1 MSNITE
7 KFDSFLEAQ
16 LDNYI
21 EELSDLCC
29 QPSISAQNIGIRETA
44 EMVKGMLEK
53 RGLDV
58 TIYETGGNPVVVG
71 RGKGKSERTL
81 MFYNHY
87 DVQPPEPLELWTTP
101 AFEPTLRD
109 GKLYARGVGDDKG
122 EFVSRL
128 AAFDAV
134 KVANNGEL
142 PCNVIFVVEGE
153 EEIGSPNIEPFLK
166 AHAHELACEGC
177 IWEFGGTDE
186 LGNPSGYLGM
196 RGLLGI
202 ELHVRTMQLDAHS
215 GGAHALPNAAW
226 RLVRVLSS
234 LKDEEEQILIP
245 GFYENIVPMTD
256 LDRELF
262 SKLPNTEAQEKA
274 RYKIDSF
281 LNGMS
286 GQELH
291 EAVFNPT
298 CNIEGITTGYQGGGI
313 KTVIPSAASV
323 KIDFRLVPG
332 QVDDD
337 LIEKLRKHLD
347 SQGFEDVEIRKI
359 SSIAPYK
366 ASGDNPF
373 IQLVRET
380 ALDAHGKEML
390 INPLVGGSGPIAAFG
405 TILNTAIGFAG
416 INYPDTRAHAP
427 DENIVIENFLLG
439 AKHNARILQGFGG
452 L

>member
-1 MSNITE
+1 MSEITA
-7 KFDSFLEAQ
+7 KFDSFLEAK

-21 EELSDLCC
+21 EELSDLCR

-44 EMVKGMLEK
+44 EMVKGMLEQ

-58 TIYETGGNPVVVG
+58 TIYETGGHPVVVG
-71 RGKGKSERTL
+71 RGTGKSERTL

-109 GKLYARGVGDDKG
+109 GKLFARGVGDDKG

-134 KVANNGEL
+134 KDANNGEL
-142 PCNVIFVVEGE
+142 PCHVIFVVEGE
-153 EEIGSPNIEPFLK
+153 EEIGSPNIEAFINEHK
-166 AHAHELACEGC
+166 EELACDAC
-177 IWEFGGTDE
+177 IWEFGGVDE
-186 LGNPSGYLGM
+186 FANPTGYLGM
-196 RGLLGI
+196 RGLLGV
-202 ELHVRTMQLDAHS
+202 ELHVRTMKLDAHS

-226 RLVRVLSS
+226 RLIRVLTA
-234 LKDEEEQILIP
+234 LKDEEEHILIP
-245 GFYENIVPMTD
+245 GFYDNIVPMTD

-262 SKLPNTEAQEKA
+262 SKLANTENADKE
-274 RYKIDSF
+274 RYGIESF
-281 LNGMS
+281 LNGMT
-286 GQELH
+286 GQELN
-291 EAVFNPT
+291 ESVFNPT

-313 KTVIPSAASV
+313 KTVIPSSASV

-347 SQGFEDVEIRKI
+347 AQGFADVEVRKI

-366 ASGDNPF
+366 ASADDPF

-380 ALDAHGKEML
+380 AQDAHSKEML
-390 INPLVGGSGPIAAFG
+390 LAPLNGGSGPIAAFG
-405 TILNTAIGFAG
+405 TILNIPIGFAG

-427 DENIVIENFLLG
+427 DENIVIDNFLLG
-439 AKHNARILQGFGG
+439 AKHNARILQQFGD